1 MLVAVPPPQRRRRKK
16 SQKRT
21 QLWRHPGGLG
31 ARGGEERGAAGPPPG
46 WRRGSGGAGWRAT
59 FIFRFVIRGI
69 VKRQSFYWFV
79 ILLVFFNTCCVAVEH
94 YDQPEWLSDF
104 LEIAE
109 YIFLGLFLTE
119 MFVRMYA
126 LGPRIYFE
134 SSFNRWLQDEPD
146 HAPHR
151 FDCVVICASVFEMVY
166 TCLR

>member
-1 MLVAVPPPQRRRRKK
+1 M
-16 SQKRT
+16 
-21 QLWRHPGGLG
+21 
-31 ARGGEERGAAGPPPG
+31 PPG
-46 WRRGSGGAGWRAT
+46 WKRGSGEGGGSAP
-59 FIFRFVIRGI
+59 FIFRFVIRGV

-134 SSFNRWLQDEPD
+134 SSFNR
-146 HAPHR
+146 
-151 FDCVVICASVFEMVY
+151 
-166 TCLR
+166 